1 MKIVCESCGAKYS
14 IADEK
19 VAGKAFKIRCKK
31 CSSVIVVRSQE
42 AAAEEGATRVVEQP
56 TEPDQIWH
64 VVVNGDQQG
73 PFTPGQIGEM
83 LTQHM
88 IDWEAFVW
96 KDGFDNWL
104 PARDV
109 EELVK
114 AVMGEGDAG
123 SQDAAAYEYSGEVP
137 QMEHGAAAGND
148 VFGDLPQG
156 DGDDGFGQQA
166 TVAASRA
173 EFGEAGADLFANA
186 DVSGTPFDA
195 GGHEDEDV
203 VASAS
208 PAQRMSQP
216 RVEVSAGMT
225 GARNENSVLFSLS
238 NLQALAT
245 GPGGAPSQGQAP
257 APQQKAGMASGEGSG
272 LIDIRA
278 LASSVQ
284 ATSASSAAKKDSV
297 DDLLSIGGGA
307 APFAPTLGAPILAPV
322 KAERDS
328 KPLIIGVIGGILVI
342 GTIAAA
348 AVFYMRGKDTDAA
361 NSQRIA
367 QLDAARISAEQRA
380 NAANANANAANTAAA
395 NNAGAN
401 NANANNGGTAAPANA
416 GNATSENAGGGSP
429 ARSGGGSRSSRGG
442 RGGSARGGNDSAPAS
457 TGGGA
462 AAPTGGGGASHTG
475 GGGGGGSIDDMLDNA
490 LRGSGGRT
498 PSREPATPAPAAA
511 DPSLPDRPD
520 TSAVRAAIT
529 AVQPAVAACA
539 QGQHGL
545 ATTAITVAGP
555 TGRVQNAVVSGQ
567 FQGTPQGTC
576 VARAVRGARFPRFR
590 QAAFTISYPFRL

>member
-42 AAAEEGATRVVEQP
+42 AAPEEGSTRVVETP
-56 TEPDQIWH
+56 TEPDQVWH

-83 LTQHM
+83 LSQNM

-109 EELVK
+109 EELVS
-114 AVMGEGDAG
+114 AVMGGAPQEGDGTADG
-123 SQDAAAYEYSGEVP
+123 QEYAAPTEQGYEHAQEQGQDA
-137 QMEHGAAAGND
+137 N
-148 VFGDLPQG
+148 VFGDLG
-156 DGDDGFGQQA
+156 GNDDDGFGQQA

-173 EFGEAGADLFANA
+173 DFGGAGADLFANP
-186 DVSGTPFDA
+186 DTSGTPFEA
-195 GGHEDEDV
+195 GGHDDDV
-203 VASAS
+203 VASAAAPRVS
-208 PAQRMSQP
+208 SP
-216 RVEVSAGMT
+216 RVEVSPTMT

-245 GPGGAPSQGQAP
+245 GPTGSSGGAAP
-257 APQQKAGMASGEGSG
+257 APAPKAGMASGEGSG

-284 ATSASSAAKKDSV
+284 ATSGGGSAGKKDSV

-322 KAERDS
+322 KQQRDS
-328 KPLIIGVIGGILVI
+328 KPLIFGVVAGIVVIGA
-342 GTIAAA
+342 IAAA
-348 AVFYMRGKDTDAA
+348 AVVYLKGKDSDAA
-361 NSQRIA
+361 NSARIA
-367 QLDAARISAEQRA
+367 ELESARLRAERTATELA
-380 NAANANANAANTAAA
+380 NRPQ
-395 NNAGAN
+395 
-401 NANANNGGTAAPANA
+401 APAQN
-416 GNATSENAGGGSP
+416 TGS
-429 ARSGGGSRSSRGG
+429 
-442 RGGSARGGNDSAPAS
+442 SAPAQNDNGS
-457 TGGGA
+457 
-462 AAPTGGGGASHTG
+462 ASNATASNDSSGTSH
-475 GGGGGGSIDDMLDNA
+475 GGGGGGSRNRNRGGGGGSRSEATPAAGGAAATPAAGGGGGATASRGGGGGGSSIDNLLDNA

-498 PSREPATPAPAAA
+498 PAREPAAAPAPAA
-511 DPSLPDRPD
+511 DPSLPERPD
-520 TSAVRAAIT
+520 SGAVRAAIA
-529 AVQPAVAACA
+529 AVQPAVSACA

-545 ATTAITVAGP
+545 ATTSITVAGP
-555 TGRVQNAVVSGQ
+555 TGRVSNVNVTGQ
-567 FQGTPQGTC
+567 FAGTPQGTC

-590 QAAFTISYPFRL
+590 QDQFTISFPFRL

>member
-73 PFTPGQIGEM
+73 PFTPAQIGEM
-83 LTQHM
+83 LTTHM

-109 EELVK
+109 EELVN
-114 AVMGEGDAG
+114 AVMGGGGEEAAPQSTDE
-123 SQDAAAYEYSGEVP
+123 AAYEYSGEVA
-137 QMEHGAAAGND
+137 QSDA
-148 VFGDLPQG
+148 FGDLPGSQPEE
-156 DGDDGFGQQA
+156 DDGFGQQA
-166 TVAASRA
+166 TMAASRA
-173 EFGEAGADLFANA
+173 EFGAAGADLFANA
-186 DVSGTPFDA
+186 DAGGTPFDA
-195 GGHEDEDV
+195 AGHEEEDV
-203 VASAS
+203 VASGGG
-208 PAQRMSQP
+208 AQRMSSP
-216 RVEVSAGMT
+216 RVEVAPGMT

-245 GPGGAPSQGQAP
+245 GPSGSPAGAP
-257 APQQKAGMASGEGSG
+257 APAPKAGMASGEGSG

-284 ATSASSAAKKDSV
+284 ATSGSSAKKDSV
-297 DDLLSIGGGA
+297 DDLLSIGGGS

-322 KAERDS
+322 KPERDS
-328 KPLIIGVIGGILVI
+328 KPLIIGAIAGVLVI
-342 GTIAAA
+342 GAIAAA
-348 AVFYMRGKDTDAA
+348 AVFYLKSKDTDAA
-361 NSQRIA
+361 NNQRIA
-367 QLDAARISAEQRA
+367 QLDAARISAERRA
-380 NAANANANAANTAAA
+380 DTRQGQTPIAGGAGASPANSNTQAQGGSNAGAAANADDANDD
-395 NNAGAN
+395 
-401 NANANNGGTAAPANA
+401 
-416 GNATSENAGGGSP
+416 SP
-429 ARSGGGSRSSRGG
+429 STGGGSRRNNARRNQRGGGSRG
-442 RGGSARGGNDSAPAS
+442 ND
-457 TGGGA
+457 TA
-462 AAPTGGGGASHTG
+462 AAPAAAPAAGGGGPTPSRT

-498 PSREPATPAPAAA
+498 PAPRAEAAPAAA

-520 TSAVRAAIT
+520 ASAVRSAIG
-529 AVQPAVAACA
+529 AVQPAVSACA

-545 ATTAITVAGP
+545 ATTSITVSGS
-555 TGRVQNAVVSGQ
+555 TGRVSNATVSGQ
-567 FQGTPQGTC
+567 FSGTPQGTC